1 MGRGGKQ
8 ENFTFVGVRKKGKRG
23 RGETGQVREGQE
35 DRALGGGGQGNT
47 KHGGMQGMCCEGQ
60 VQWAAAC
67 LGGDEGVGR
76 QPVLAEHT
84 DANLGH
90 VGCRSWRQRQAGE
103 GGSNLKAGK
112 QAERVSPPA
121 ARPRPG
127 MAARRS
133 SAAAPSRCHL
143 SAAVAASPS
152 LTMMPS
158 KSLPM
163 AAVTAST

>member
-103 GGSNLKAGK
+103 GGSNLRQGSK
-112 QAERVSPPA
+112 QSACRHQQQGPGQAWQLGGPARRRHPGATSAQPSPPH
-121 ARPRPG
+121 RP
-127 MAARRS
+127 
-133 SAAAPSRCHL
+133 
-143 SAAVAASPS
+143 
-152 LTMMPS
+152 
-158 KSLPM
+158 
-163 AAVTAST
+163 